1 MMQMFEIMY
10 IEYFLTADESFK
22 KHLINSIP
30 VEFSLR
36 EGLKKN
42 KKQLWKIPVGCM
54 YMFVAGFT
62 LILQM
67 GDWHRVN

>member
-30 VEFSLR
+30 VR
-36 EGLKKN
+36 
-42 KKQLWKIPVGCM
+42 CM
-54 YMFVAGFT
+54 LYVRGWVYSDFADG
-62 LILQM
+62 
-67 GDWHRVN
+67 